1 MLLSFSFLKYPFLKE
16 IAVEISILIEIAAE
30 ISMLI
35 SHFVYSC
42 LFCLSSASYSLYFR
56 GVPENKGSIL
66 MKMWIIILLLISG
79 HFK

>member
-66 MKMWIIILLLISG
+66 MKMCIIILSLISG